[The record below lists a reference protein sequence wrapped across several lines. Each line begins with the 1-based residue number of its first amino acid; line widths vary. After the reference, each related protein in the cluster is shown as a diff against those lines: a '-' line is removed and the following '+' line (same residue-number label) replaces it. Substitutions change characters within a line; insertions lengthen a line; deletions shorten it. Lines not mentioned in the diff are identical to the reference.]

1 MIPKPTIID
10 VSEWQVPQQINY
22 DQLAAKIDGVIVRV
36 QYGSNYVDKHYQT
49 HIKEFQKRNVPVAVY
64 AWVRG
69 TSKADMQQEA
79 KDFYQ
84 RAQKF
89 QPSFWWLD
97 VEEQSMQDMRGGCEA
112 YRKKLKGLGAK
123 KVGVYVANHLYAQF
137 NLATEKFDGVWLP
150 TYGKN
155 TGQYQGANPTATKQ
169 YDIHQY
175 TSKGRL
181 NGYNGDLDLNQ
192 IVRRDLFYFFRQ
204 NHQVPDK
211 ENHKDVED
219 IEMKTITTTAMKV
232 KLRSSP
238 KTGNNVIAELA
249 KGTKIKINNI
259 VFGDGFVW
267 GVQPRSN
274 GKKGYIDI
282 GKSVSWVK

>member
-1 MIPKPTIID
+1 MIPKPIIID
-10 VSEWQVPQQINY
+10 ISEWQDPRQINY
-22 DQLAAKIDGVIVRV
+22 DQLAANIDGVIVRV

-79 KDFYQ
+79 QDFYQ

-89 QPSFWWLD
+89 HPTFWWLD

-112 YRKKLKGLGAK
+112 YRKKLKDLGAK

-155 TGQYQGANPTATKQ
+155 TGQYQGARPTTTNS

-175 TSKGRL
+175 TSKGKL
-181 NGYNGDLDLNQ
+181 NGYNGNLDLNQ

-204 NHQVPDK
+204 NHQIPDK
-211 ENHKDVED
+211 ENHKEVED
-219 IEMKTITTTAMKV
+219 IEMKTITTTATKV

-249 KGTKIKINNI
+249 KGTQIKINNI

-267 GVQPRSN
+267 GVQPRRN
-274 GKKGYIDI
+274 GNKGYIDI
-282 GKSVSWVK
+282 GKSVAWVK